1 MRYLKET
8 PFMKPLPLIIFLAVT
23 LSCTSPVMKQLEEI
37 DSFLAD
43 NPKEAL
49 SQLEGMK
56 EGVGANMRV
65 AAKHSLL
72 YSIALDKCYRDTSD
86 LAIIQPAVDYYSRR
100 GNKTD
105 RKRMHYYHGRIL
117 EHGKDYQ
124 NAILTFEKA
133 IELSDAGDYYFNGLV
148 YSAVGRL
155 YQLSHNDKEALGYA
169 EKALESFVAIGHME
183 NARAAKYALGIIKHN
198 LRDFDYADSLFREVT
213 GGLDSLQYRKYA
225 AGQFARNLMYCQPPR
240 LGETIEVYERM
251 QNLRI
256 PLDAEDK
263 ACFAYALLL
272 EGEKTRAEQLLSEL
286 GRIPA
291 DHKAQVWRRSA
302 AIHEGDYELA
312 HILIEKIRSYEDEYI
327 KEKLEQSLFKV
338 QSENSVL
345 IAENADQERR
355 FAIMSAIIVSLLF
368 ILLSVVIG
376 IIAAKKR
383 RESENE
389 IKRLISAAEESTRM
403 LTDMENELKKTKDH
417 QEEALSQL
425 RKSYVSLFRK
435 QFEQISKAFDP
446 NNLVNSRD
454 IHERLYKTVDDL
466 LVSLSEPSSQKAL
479 EEMVDFHISGIITSI
494 RKDFPKLT
502 DDDIRF
508 LCYLIM
514 GFDNTSISVLM
525 NISRENVRVKR
536 HRLRNRIMS
545 YENGKYMDYLP
556 CFL

>member
-1 MRYLKET
+1 
-8 PFMKPLPLIIFLAVT
+8 MKPLSLIILLAFA

-56 EGVGANMRV
+56 EGVGQGASRRV

-72 YSIALDKCYRDTSD
+72 YSIALDKCYIDTAD
-86 LAIIQPAVDYYSRR
+86 LSIIQPAVDYYSRH
-100 GNKTD
+100 GANVDK
-105 RKRMHYYHGRIL
+105 KRMHYYHGCIL
-117 EHGKDYQ
+117 ENAKDYQ
-124 NAILTFEKA
+124 KAIFAFEKA
-133 IELSDAGDYYFNGLV
+133 LSLSGTEDYYFNGLA
-148 YSAVGRL
+148 YSAIGRM
-155 YQLSHNDKEALGYA
+155 YQSSHNDKEALAYA

-183 NARAAKYALGIIKHN
+183 NTRSAKYALGIINHN
-198 LRDFDYADSLFREVT
+198 LRDFDSADSLLREVI

-225 AGQFARNLMYCQPPR
+225 AGQFARNLMCFQHAR
-240 LGETIEVYERM
+240 SSEAVKVYEKM
-251 QNLRI
+251 QDLGI
-256 PLDAEDK
+256 PMSSEDK
-263 ACFAYALLL
+263 SCFAYALLL
-272 EGEKTRAEQLLSEL
+272 EREKSRAEQLLSEL
-286 GRIPA
+286 GRIPT
-291 DHKAQVWRRSA
+291 DHKAQVWRRLA

-312 HILIEKIRSYEDEYI
+312 HILVEQIRSYEDVYI
-327 KEKLEQSLFKV
+327 KEKLEQSLFKA
-338 QSENSVL
+338 QSENSRL
-345 IAENADQERR
+345 IAENADQGRR
-355 FAIMSAIIVSLLF
+355 LAIISAILVSLLF

-376 IIAAKKR
+376 IIAARKR

-425 RKSYVSLFRK
+425 RVSYVSLFRK
-435 QFEQISKAFDP
+435 QFEQISKAFDS
-446 NNLVNSRD
+446 NNLVDSRE
-454 IHERLYKTVDDL
+454 IRERLYKTVDNL
-466 LVSLSEPSSQKAL
+466 LVSLSEPSSQKTL
-479 EEMVDFHISGIITSI
+479 EQMIDNHMSGIITSI
-494 RKDFPKLT
+494 RADFPKLT

-536 HRLRNRIMS
+536 HRLKNRIMS
-545 YENGKYMDYLP
+545 YENGKYQDFLP
-556 CFL
+556 CFSC

>member
-1 MRYLKET
+1 MR
-8 PFMKPLPLIIFLAVT
+8 PLSLILILLVF
-23 LSCTSPVMKQLEEI
+23 SCSSPVMKQLEEI
-37 DSFLAD
+37 DSHLAD
-43 NPKEAL
+43 KPEEAL
-49 SQLEGMK
+49 SLLEEMK
-56 EGVGANMRV
+56 DNPAIKSGKDRRSI
-65 AAKHSLL
+65 AKHSLL
-72 YSIALDKCYRDTSD
+72 YVIAMDKCYIDTAGLSV
-86 LAIIQPAVDYYSRR
+86 IQPAVDYYARH
-100 GNKTD
+100 GNTSD
-105 RKRMHYYHGRIL
+105 RKRMHYYYGRVL
-117 EHGKDYQ
+117 EHAKDYQ

-133 IELSDAGDYYFNGLV
+133 LSLSETDDYYFNGLT
-148 YSAVGRL
+148 YSAIGRL
-155 YQLSHNDKEALGYA
+155 FVRSHNDKEALEYTK
-169 EKALESFVAIGHME
+169 KAYDSFATLGHKGNM
-183 NARAAKYALGIIKHN
+183 RATKYSLALIMHN
-198 LRDFDYADSLFREVT
+198 LRDFEAADSLLREVI
-213 GGLDSLQYRKYA
+213 GGIDSLQYRRYA
-225 AGQFARNLMYCQPPR
+225 ASQFARNLMYCQPPR
-240 LGETIEVYERM
+240 LGETVEVYGRM
-251 QNLRI
+251 LDLGI

-263 ACFAYALLL
+263 ACYAYALLL
-272 EGEKTRAEQLLSEL
+272 ENDKSRARQLLTEV
-286 GRIPA
+286 GEIPS
-291 DHKAQVWRRSA
+291 DYKAQHWRRLA
-302 AIHEGDYELA
+302 AVHEGDYELA

-327 KEKLEQSLFKV
+327 KEKLEQSLFKA
-338 QSENSVL
+338 QSENSIL
-345 IAENADQERR
+345 IAESADQERR

-376 IIAAKKR
+376 IIAAMKR

-479 EEMVDFHISGIITSI
+479 EEMVDSHISGIITSI

-545 YENGKYMDYLP
+545 YENGKYQDFSL
-556 CFL
+556 CFSC

>member
-1 MRYLKET
+1 MR
-8 PFMKPLPLIIFLAVT
+8 PLSLILILLVF
-23 LSCTSPVMKQLEEI
+23 SCSSPVMKQLEEI
-37 DSFLAD
+37 DSHLAD
-43 NPKEAL
+43 KPEEAL
-49 SQLEGMK
+49 SLLEEMK
-56 EGVGANMRV
+56 DNPAIKSGKDRRSI
-65 AAKHSLL
+65 AKHSLL
-72 YSIALDKCYRDTSD
+72 YVIAMDKCYIDTAGLSV
-86 LAIIQPAVDYYSRR
+86 IQPAVDYYARH
-100 GNKTD
+100 GNTSD
-105 RKRMHYYHGRIL
+105 RKRMHYYYGRVL
-117 EHGKDYQ
+117 EHAKDYQ

-133 IELSDAGDYYFNGLV
+133 LSLSETDDYYFNGLT
-148 YSAVGRL
+148 YSAIGRM
-155 YQLSHNDKEALGYA
+155 YQLSHNNKEALEYTKMA
-169 EKALESFVAIGHME
+169 HDSFVDSGHKE
-183 NARAAKYALGIIKHN
+183 NTRATNYSLGLIMHN
-198 LRDFDYADSLFREVT
+198 LRDFEAADSLLREVI

-225 AGQFARNLMYCQPPR
+225 AAQFARNLMYCQPPR

-327 KEKLEQSLFKV
+327 KEKLEQSLFKA
-338 QSENSVL
+338 QSENSIL
-345 IAENADQERR
+345 IAESADQERR

-376 IIAAKKR
+376 IIAAMKR

-446 NNLVNSRD
+446 NKLVNSRD

-494 RKDFPKLT
+494 RKDSPKLT

>member
-1 MRYLKET
+1 MR
-8 PFMKPLPLIIFLAVT
+8 PLSLILILLVF
-23 LSCTSPVMKQLEEI
+23 SCSSPVMKQLEEI
-37 DSFLAD
+37 DSHLAD
-43 NPKEAL
+43 KPEEAL
-49 SQLEGMK
+49 SLLEEMK
-56 EGVGANMRV
+56 DNPAIKSGKDRRSI
-65 AAKHSLL
+65 AKHSLL
-72 YSIALDKCYRDTSD
+72 YVIAMDKCYIDTAGLSV
-86 LAIIQPAVDYYSRR
+86 IQPAVDYYARH
-100 GNKTD
+100 GNTSD
-105 RKRMHYYHGRIL
+105 RKRMHYYYGRVL
-117 EHGKDYQ
+117 EHAKDYQ

-133 IELSDAGDYYFNGLV
+133 LSLSETDDYYFNGLT
-148 YSAVGRL
+148 YSAIGRM
-155 YQLSHNDKEALGYA
+155 YQLSHNNKEALEYTKMA
-169 EKALESFVAIGHME
+169 HDSFVDSGHKE
-183 NARAAKYALGIIKHN
+183 NTRATNYSLGLIMHN
-198 LRDFDYADSLFREVT
+198 LRDFEAADSLLREVI

-225 AGQFARNLMYCQPPR
+225 AAQFARNLMYCQPPR

-327 KEKLEQSLFKV
+327 KEKLEQSLFKA
-338 QSENSVL
+338 QSENSIL
-345 IAENADQERR
+345 IAESADQERR

>member
-1 MRYLKET
+1 MR
-8 PFMKPLPLIIFLAVT
+8 PLSLILILLVF
-23 LSCTSPVMKQLEEI
+23 SCSSPVMKQLEEI
-37 DSFLAD
+37 DSHLAD
-43 NPKEAL
+43 KPEEAL
-49 SQLEGMK
+49 SLLEEMK
-56 EGVGANMRV
+56 DNPAIKSGKDRRSI
-65 AAKHSLL
+65 AKHSLL
-72 YSIALDKCYRDTSD
+72 YVIAMDKCYIDTAGLSV
-86 LAIIQPAVDYYSRR
+86 IQPAVDYYARH
-100 GNKTD
+100 GNTSD
-105 RKRMHYYHGRIL
+105 RKRMHYYYGRVL
-117 EHGKDYQ
+117 EHAKDYQ

-133 IELSDAGDYYFNGLV
+133 LSLSETDDYYFNGLT
-148 YSAVGRL
+148 YSAIGRM
-155 YQLSHNDKEALGYA
+155 YQLSHNNKEALEYTKMA
-169 EKALESFVAIGHME
+169 HDSFVDSGHKE
-183 NARAAKYALGIIKHN
+183 NTRATNYSLGLIMHN
-198 LRDFDYADSLFREVT
+198 LRDFEAADSLLREVI

-225 AGQFARNLMYCQPPR
+225 AAQFARNLMYCQPPR

-327 KEKLEQSLFKV
+327 KEKLEQSLFKA
-338 QSENSVL
+338 QSENSIL
-345 IAENADQERR
+345 IAESADQERR

-376 IIAAKKR
+376 IIAAMKR

-446 NNLVNSRD
+446 NKLVNSRD

-479 EEMVDFHISGIITSI
+479 EEMVDSHISGIITSI

>member
-1 MRYLKET
+1 MR
-8 PFMKPLPLIIFLAVT
+8 PLSLILILLVF
-23 LSCTSPVMKQLEEI
+23 SCSSPVMKQLEEI
-37 DSFLAD
+37 DSHLAD
-43 NPKEAL
+43 KPEEAL
-49 SQLEGMK
+49 SLLEEMK
-56 EGVGANMRV
+56 DNPAIKSGKDRRSI
-65 AAKHSLL
+65 AKHSLL
-72 YSIALDKCYRDTSD
+72 YVIAMDKCYIDTAGLSV
-86 LAIIQPAVDYYSRR
+86 IQPAVDYYARH
-100 GNKTD
+100 GNTSD
-105 RKRMHYYHGRIL
+105 RKRMHYYYGRVL
-117 EHGKDYQ
+117 EHAKDYQ

-133 IELSDAGDYYFNGLV
+133 LSLSETDDYYFNGLT
-148 YSAVGRL
+148 YSAIGRM
-155 YQLSHNDKEALGYA
+155 YQLSHNNKEALEYTKMA
-169 EKALESFVAIGHME
+169 HDSFVDSGHKE
-183 NARAAKYALGIIKHN
+183 NTRATNYSLGLIMHN
-198 LRDFDYADSLFREVT
+198 LRDFEAADSLLREVI

-225 AGQFARNLMYCQPPR
+225 AAQFARNLMYCQPPR

-327 KEKLEQSLFKV
+327 KEKLEQSLFKA
-338 QSENSVL
+338 QSDNSRL
-345 IAENADQERR
+345 AAESSDQKRR
-355 FAIMSAIIVSLLF
+355 LAIITAALVSLLF
-368 ILLSVVIG
+368 ILIAVMVG
-376 IIAAKKR
+376 IIAARKR
-383 RESENE
+383 RESDIE

-403 LTDMENELKKTKDH
+403 LSDMEKEMTLTREQ
-417 QEEALSQL
+417 QEEVLSQL
-425 RKSYVSLFRK
+425 RTSYISLFRK

-446 NNLVNSRD
+446 NNLVNSNE
-454 IHERLYKTVDDL
+454 IHKRLYKCVDDL
-466 LVSLSEPSSQKAL
+466 LVSLSEPSSLKVL
-479 EEMVDFHISGIITSI
+479 EGMIDSCLSGIITSI
-494 RKDFPKLT
+494 RMDFPKMT

-536 HRLRNRIMS
+536 HRLKNKIIS

>member
-1 MRYLKET
+1 MR
-8 PFMKPLPLIIFLAVT
+8 PLSLILILLVF
-23 LSCTSPVMKQLEEI
+23 SCSSPVMKQLEEI
-37 DSFLAD
+37 DSHLAD
-43 NPKEAL
+43 KPEEAL
-49 SQLEGMK
+49 SLLEEMK
-56 EGVGANMRV
+56 DNPAIKSGKDRRSI
-65 AAKHSLL
+65 AKHSLL
-72 YSIALDKCYRDTSD
+72 YVIAMDKCYIDTAGLSV
-86 LAIIQPAVDYYSRR
+86 IQPAVDYYARH
-100 GNKTD
+100 GNTSD
-105 RKRMHYYHGRIL
+105 RKRMHYYYGRVL
-117 EHGKDYQ
+117 EHAKDYQ

-133 IELSDAGDYYFNGLV
+133 LSLSETDDYYFNGLT
-148 YSAVGRL
+148 YSAIGRM
-155 YQLSHNDKEALGYA
+155 YQLSHNNKEALEYTKMA
-169 EKALESFVAIGHME
+169 HDSFVDSGHKE
-183 NARAAKYALGIIKHN
+183 NTRATNYSLGLIMHN
-198 LRDFDYADSLFREVT
+198 LRDFEAADSLLREVI

-225 AGQFARNLMYCQPPR
+225 AAQFARNLMYCQPPR

-327 KEKLEQSLFKV
+327 KEKLEQSLFKA
-338 QSENSVL
+338 QSENSIL
-345 IAENADQERR
+345 IAESADQERR

-376 IIAAKKR
+376 IIAAMKR

-425 RKSYVSLFRK
+425 RKAYVSLFRK

-479 EEMVDFHISGIITSI
+479 EEMVDSHISGIITSI

-545 YENGKYMDYLP
+545 YENGKYQDFSL
-556 CFL
+556 CFSC